1 MKRICLIFVCL
12 LFLVSCQS
20 SQNKDN
26 RTNSNYGLESN
37 EKEILTKLNQFSF
50 QASEKYFNEVKEDN
64 DAFSPLSFYFNL
76 AMINLMAKNIVSKEI
91 ADVLSMSQNDIEIIA
106 EKFKNNKLFY
116 GDEIKESNEGKLEAI
131 EEGFFGLD
139 NSFWINENQSINNKI
154 LPKLINTFNA
164 NVYKIDFSNQK
175 FLEDYTR
182 NFMKNDKIIF
192 PKFDVSSIFTIM
204 NLLSLKDVWSFGDL
218 KESTED
224 YQFNTISSKM
234 LLGNYEDGKI
244 YEEDD
249 FKSFYI
255 NTKNGYRLTFI
266 LPKNNT
272 SLQDVMSKKT
282 IEKVININYTMSNE
296 KTSYKTR
303 CIFPKFTIS
312 NSKSLKKLCQ
322 NLGIKEMFLPS
333 TDFLI
338 FNENSIFVH
347 DVIQNIYIEV
357 NKNGID
363 AGAITYTSFFGNNS
377 QQTEYFDFV
386 VDRSFG
392 FVITD
397 VKANNLLFSGI
408 VQNII

>member
-1 MKRICLIFVCL
+1 MKRIFLIFVCL

-26 RTNSNYGLESN
+26 RTNSNYGSESN

-76 AMINLMAKNIVSKEI
+76 AMINSMAKNIVSKEI

-182 NFMKNDKIIF
+182 NFMKNDKIIL

-224 YQFNTISSKM
+224 YQFNTISS
-234 LLGNYEDGKI
+234 NAI
-244 YEEDD
+244 
-249 FKSFYI
+249 
-255 NTKNGYRLTFI
+255 R
-266 LPKNNT
+266 
-272 SLQDVMSKKT
+272 
-282 IEKVININYTMSNE
+282 
-296 KTSYKTR
+296 
-303 CIFPKFTIS
+303 
-312 NSKSLKKLCQ
+312 KL
-322 NLGIKEMFLPS
+322 
-333 TDFLI
+333 
-338 FNENSIFVH
+338 
-347 DVIQNIYIEV
+347 
-357 NKNGID
+357 
-363 AGAITYTSFFGNNS
+363 
-377 QQTEYFDFV
+377 
-386 VDRSFG
+386 
-392 FVITD
+392 
-397 VKANNLLFSGI
+397 
-408 VQNII
+408 